1 MKFTEFPDYPLRVSK
16 ICLGTMMFGE
26 KCDYS
31 LSETIIKKAL
41 ELGIN
46 FFDTAAM
53 YSGGETEKYL
63 GKALKGAPRK
73 DLFIGTKV
81 FNGIDHIS
89 ILQSI
94 DESLSRLQMDYVDLY
109 MIHWP
114 VVGMNLTEMMGAL
127 NEVVQS
133 GKARMV
139 GCCNFPG
146 YLLSSSNAIA
156 AKNGWARLA
165 CNQVAYNLFER
176 GVEVE
181 ILPQAIL
188 DGIAVTAYRPL
199 AVGLLSGKFRPGM
212 QMDTTTRGASDSRV
226 ITWLAQHGAE
236 IERFLCF
243 AEDKNLHPA
252 QLAVAWVSH
261 SAAVTA
267 AIVGVSSLSQLE
279 SSVKAVEVQ
288 LTEADY
294 QTITAIFH
302 TEVLEEGLQ
311 LFPGLKYN
319 FPRIR
324 RNLSVAHK

>member
-41 ELGIN
+41 ELGVN

-127 NEVVQS
+127 NEVV
-133 GKARMV
+133 
-139 GCCNFPG
+139 
-146 YLLSSSNAIA
+146 
-156 AKNGWARLA
+156 
-165 CNQVAYNLFER
+165 
-176 GVEVE
+176 
-181 ILPQAIL
+181 
-188 DGIAVTAYRPL
+188 
-199 AVGLLSGKFRPGM
+199 
-212 QMDTTTRGASDSRV
+212 
-226 ITWLAQHGAE
+226 
-236 IERFLCF
+236 
-243 AEDKNLHPA
+243 
-252 QLAVAWVSH
+252 
-261 SAAVTA
+261 
-267 AIVGVSSLSQLE
+267 
-279 SSVKAVEVQ
+279 
-288 LTEADY
+288 
-294 QTITAIFH
+294 
-302 TEVLEEGLQ
+302 
-311 LFPGLKYN
+311 
-319 FPRIR
+319 
-324 RNLSVAHK
+324 